1 MGRRLKLMRLAGI
14 DVYLHWTYFL
24 APLYIVYSTRDFDQ
38 AWLVNGV
45 LFFLLLNLSFCVLL
59 HELGHALMARRF
71 GVPTKDI
78 IITPIGGLARLAWM
92 PKKPNQEFAI
102 SFAGPLVNL
111 LIAVLLGVIVCF
123 AGGSLLPSLSFEG
136 MSQLPVVMLWINLA
150 LFLFNLI
157 PAFPMDGGRMLR
169 SVLAKRMS
177 YLRATLIAARL
188 GQLSALSF
196 SIFVLWENQ
205 YPLILVGVFVFVSAQ
220 FELNQARLKQ
230 VNEVDGDSIGA
241 RFSI

>member
-1 MGRRLKLMRLAGI
+1 
-14 DVYLHWTYFL
+14 
-24 APLYIVYSTRDFDQ
+24 
-38 AWLVNGV
+38 
-45 LFFLLLNLSFCVLL
+45 
-59 HELGHALMARRF
+59 
-71 GVPTKDI
+71 
-78 IITPIGGLARLAWM
+78 
-92 PKKPNQEFAI
+92 
-102 SFAGPLVNL
+102 

-241 RFSI
+241 